1 MVVIAN
7 ESHHDTLLRKI
18 TSIQRKFIINE
29 SKIDLLVKDF
39 QSLYAMMITGD
50 PNVIDIF
57 SEKPIWMTEDSKF
70 QNAIDVLTFLGQP
83 EGQNILMYI
92 NLEGLLYSC
101 HGIIKSARTTLE
113 AERKRKRRLI
123 RVVKRITNVELRIN
137 YVKNIFFNE
146 AFPNPT
152 VKLQFKHLRKVY
164 FEGNLT
170 LEDMDNDLQQLD
182 NKYQKLKDV
191 MKFDHEVLAER
202 SRISKE
208 QLSALLVKALL

>member
-1 MVVIAN
+1 MIAN

-113 AERKRKRRLI
+113 AEQKRKRRLI

-164 FEGNLT
+164 F
-170 LEDMDNDLQQLD
+170 
-182 NKYQKLKDV
+182 
-191 MKFDHEVLAER
+191 
-202 SRISKE
+202 
-208 QLSALLVKALL
+208 